1 MAEEKK
7 EQVNNKKVPSK
18 KKFINKGFEKNKR
31 GPKRRGKRP
40 MKARSEYDQKI
51 VSIRRVTRV
60 VAGGRRFSFSVTMVI
75 GNRKGSVGVGIG
87 KASDT
92 ALAIEKAIRNAK
104 RNLITP
110 NLTKNNSIPFEVS
123 AKYCAS
129 KVLIMPTPGRGLKAG
144 GAVRTVLDLLG
155 ADDIS
160 AKILSR
166 SKNHLNNARATIDAL
181 SQIGMKAPVK
191 VEKEVAK

>member
-7 EQVNNKKVPSK
+7 EKVNKKVPTK
-18 KKFINKGFEKNKR
+18 KKFVSKEFEKNKK
-31 GPKRRGKRP
+31 GPRRRRAKRP

-60 VAGGRRFSFSVTMVI
+60 VAGGRRFSFSVSMVI
-75 GNRKGSVGVGIG
+75 GNRKGSVGVGVG

-92 ALAIEKAIRNAK
+92 ALAIEKAIRDAK
-104 RNLITP
+104 NHLIIP

-166 SKNHLNNARATIDAL
+166 SKNHLNNARAAIKAL
-181 SQIGMKAPVK
+181 SQVGIKSPVK
-191 VEKEVAK
+191 IEKKLAK

>member
-7 EQVNNKKVPSK
+7 ENKKVPSK
-18 KKFINKGFEKNKR
+18 KKFINKGGFEKNKK
-31 GPKRRGKRP
+31 GPRRRSKRP

-92 ALAIEKAIRNAK
+92 ALAIEKAIRDAK
-104 RNLITP
+104 RNLISP

-129 KVLIMPTPGRGLKAG
+129 KILIIPTPGRGLKAG

-155 ADDIS
+155 ADDVS

-166 SKNHLNNARATIDAL
+166 SKNHLNNARAAIEAL
-181 SQIGMKAPVK
+181 SQIGMKSPVK